1 MGTALRQGSNT
12 MYYLDTAQAKS
23 QSALVGGGGIVC
35 MPVESAA
42 GRSRK
47 TVYRMAPSPIQGS
60 RVLTPVSGATLAP
73 GLQCDS
79 CPPLCRLQ
87 QLSMEDVRY
96 GGAAANGN
104 EPQILRVVPKGKNI
118 YLEEVKQSPQRSPK
132 SRRKQLPTVMQ
143 LVDDGNWYEKVAPES
158 SESEV
163 VAEPE
168 TCLECLEELMR
179 RRRGLD
185 PEPAAAAPV
194 YMSRVPSS
202 KRASCSRRV
211 VKPSSAHRASSRS
224 PAPASVARCPTCTA
238 CKSCGTMGPETRL
251 STTKSKSRKWY
262 D

>member
-1 MGTALRQGSNT
+1 MGTTVRQGSKT

-23 QSALVGGGGIVC
+23 QPALGGGGGIVC
-35 MPVESAA
+35 VPVENAA

-47 TVYRMAPSPIQGS
+47 TVYRMAPSQIQGA
-60 RVLTPVSGATLAP
+60 RVLTPVPGATLAP

-87 QLSMEDVRY
+87 QVSMEDVRY
-96 GGAAANGN
+96 GGAVASGN

-118 YLEEVKQSPQRSPK
+118 YVEEVKQMPQRSSK

-143 LVDDGNWYEKVAPES
+143 LVDDGNWYDKVVPES
-158 SESEV
+158 SESEA

-185 PEPAAAAPV
+185 PEPAASPV
-194 YMSRVPSS
+194 YMSRKPSS
-202 KRASCSRRV
+202 KRASCSRRL
-211 VKPSSAHRASSRS
+211 VKPSPAHRASSRGTS
-224 PAPASVARCPTCTA
+224 PASAPRCPTCTA
-238 CKSCGTMGPETRL
+238 CKSCGTMGAELKPN
-251 STTKSKSRKWY
+251 TTKSRSRKWY
-262 D
+262 E